1 MKEVSPYKLTGH
13 DRALAR
19 LAWIARH
26 DVIWG
31 GARAMVL
38 ANRLKGDFQDVV
50 SEAYTSVTGTAEN
63 YIAYECNE
71 CGQAHLGKDN
81 ALRCC
86 QYDDDCNYDEQLI
99 DCPNQ
104 SKQVAAATT
113 LYNKVYVMSFIE
125 VTLVGGGI
133 VLVKTKSIEM
143 VYSQD
148 NGDKCLIVTKK
159 DVRLVVAEPYEDI
172 KARIRSVICG

>member
-1 MKEVSPYKLTGH
+1 
-13 DRALAR
+13 
-19 LAWIARH
+19 
-26 DVIWG
+26 
-31 GARAMVL
+31 
-38 ANRLKGDFQDVV
+38 
-50 SEAYTSVTGTAEN
+50 
-63 YIAYECNE
+63 
-71 CGQAHLGKDN
+71 
-81 ALRCC
+81 
-86 QYDDDCNYDEQLI
+86 
-99 DCPNQ
+99 
-104 SKQVAAATT
+104 
-113 LYNKVYVMSFIE
+113 MSFIE